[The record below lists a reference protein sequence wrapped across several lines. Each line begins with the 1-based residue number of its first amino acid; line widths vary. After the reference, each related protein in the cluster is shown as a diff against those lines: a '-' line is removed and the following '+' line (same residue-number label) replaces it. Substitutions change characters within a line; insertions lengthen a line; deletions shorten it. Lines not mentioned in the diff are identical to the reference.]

1 MSLRGYGAM
10 ITGVLGAI
18 FGFDI
23 LWTLTQMDAFEAFFL
38 AMFVGF
44 VAVVVYAFATEPK
57 SRRRAYVWETDETGL
72 QYMRRRR

>member
-1 MSLRGYGAM
+1 MTIRGYGAM

-23 LWTLTQMDAFEAFFL
+23 LWTLTQLDAFEAFFL
-38 AMFVGF
+38 AMFIGF
-44 VAVVVYAFATEPK
+44 VAVVVYALATEPK
-57 SRRRAYVWETDETGL
+57 SRSRAYVWETDETGL

>member
-18 FGFDI
+18 FGFDA
-23 LWTLTQMDAFEAFFL
+23 LWNFTNMDAIEALFL
-38 AMFVGF
+38 AMFVGL